1 MLFHV
6 FRVLSGCADLLVRIP
21 LSKGELQD
29 VTVFTASASATYHVI
44 TLVVYYR
51 WCEVRPAQKP
61 PCMVGTCYDWLRQYV
76 HRLKEGGRYAADN
89 APSAIQLQRTL
100 GDSEECSASFEFSH
114 RRMADGATEHLL
126 SSQSSCSQEIAKAT

>member
-6 FRVLSGCADLLVRIP
+6 FRVLWDALIF
-21 LSKGELQD
+21 LSVYRCPKGSCRSHL
-29 VTVFTASASATYHVI
+29 FTASASVTYHVI

-76 HRLKEGGRYAADN
+76 HRLKEGGRYAADG